1 MLPVDLSFLPAGKDY
16 VAEIYTDG
24 DKSIPTRTK
33 VRVSKFRVNAKTV
46 LHFNLRASGGSAIR
60 LVPEKVNNKSLKT
73 YRQQGL

>member
-1 MLPVDLSFLPAGKDY
+1 MRLDLAEAMAKKYG

-46 LHFNLRASGGSAIR
+46 LYFNLRASGGSAIR
-60 LVPEKVNNKSLKT
+60 LVPEVTKDKSLKT
-73 YRQQGL
+73 YKQQKL